1 MIPIASILGQFV
13 PTPERYKMP
22 PTEFESV
29 LPVKS
34 YIVGHEGQYFS
45 NMIPMASILGQF
57 VPTPKRYKMPPTEF
71 ESVLPVKSYRVEGR
85 GT

>member
-1 MIPIASILGQFV
+1 MRVEGQYFSIMIPMASIFGQFV

-22 PTEFESV
+22 PTEFEWV

-34 YIVGHEGQYFS
+34 Y
-45 NMIPMASILGQF
+45 
-57 VPTPKRYKMPPTEF
+57 K
-71 ESVLPVKSYRVEGR
+71 VEGR